1 MAGKRRADIGRRR
14 FIRLAGGGAAGV
26 AVAGGG
32 TFTAMAT
39 GVFDEPQPDL
49 FARMP
54 RSLALSL
61 PQTPAEAVPLPPL
74 PDPLE
79 GGTATINPA
88 RRIPYADSR
97 PNTRAV
103 EKDVPTTLPFAFKR
117 DGFKIVEDLPEA
129 LRPWR
134 NRPTLWANLSPSTGE
149 YHLNSQGVYMKYPRK
164 ASGGYSSVGYDHPV
178 GQIQFG
184 LGCIASYRNES
195 DPTRKAL
202 FLKRAKAQADR
213 LIEKRVETR
222 GAWYFPYPWDY
233 SHEVHSGV
241 SYKAPWYSGM
251 AQGEAI
257 SLFAQLAQLDGITEK
272 ERTLYKGAADGAF
285 ASLLRADNAYPWV
298 VAKDRAGYVW
308 IHEYPF
314 KTPGTGDF
322 TYNGMIF
329 AMFGIWDYFQ
339 LTGSE
344 LAQELYDGCCT
355 TIARYFSLLR
365 NPRWFSYYCQ
375 AHRIPAS
382 TYHHHHITL
391 WQQLHWHTNS
401 KRFANQLDQLVDDFP
416 SPGVQAGAT
425 IAIAKGSH
433 TLYKLDTKVVEVTQ
447 NGKKVK
453 VDTGDWYENE
463 KTGAGKD
470 KILSRKS
477 VTFSRA
483 TQAPVDKRRRI
494 QGAGIW
500 YRISAGAYKGLWIG
514 ESWPNVFL
522 RGEHLAFTYRVERTL
537 TFRTGT
543 DITLFKFG
551 PDGVAGT
558 MKTKR
563 YTTEQTATFDRR
575 SVVNG
580 RPMCRISAG
589 EFAGQWVPANQV
601 IADGV

>member
-1 MAGKRRADIGRRR
+1 MPGKRRADAGRRR

-32 TFTAMAT
+32 AFTALAT
-39 GVFDEPQPDL
+39 GVFDGTEPDM
-49 FARMP
+49 FANMP

-61 PQTPAEAVPLPPL
+61 PRSGGTGIPLPPL

-79 GGTATINPA
+79 DGSATPRPSA
-88 RRIPYADSR
+88 RIPYADSR
-97 PNTRAV
+97 PNPREV
-103 EKDVPTTLPFAFKR
+103 EKDVPTALPFTFKM
-117 DGFKIVEDLPEA
+117 DGFKIMTDLPEH

-134 NRPTLWANLSPSTGE
+134 NRPTPWENASPTKGM
-149 YHLNSQGVYMKYPRK
+149 YHLNAEGVYMKYPETK
-164 ASGGYSSVGYDHPV
+164 SGYSSVGYDHPV

-184 LGCIASYRNES
+184 LGCITSYRTEK
-195 DPTRKAL
+195 DPARKAL
-202 FLKRAKAQADR
+202 FLKRAKAQANR

-233 SHEVHSGV
+233 THAAHSGV

-257 SLFAQLAQLDGITEK
+257 SLFAQLAQLDGVTDQ
-272 ERTLYKGAADGAF
+272 ERTLYKAAADGAF

-298 VAKDRAGYVW
+298 VAKDRAGYLW

-329 AMFGIWDYFQ
+329 AMFGVWDYFQ

-344 LAQELYDGCCT
+344 LAAQLYDGACT

-365 NPRWFSYYCQ
+365 NPRWYSYYCQ
-375 AHRIPAS
+375 THRFPAN

-391 WQQLHWHTNS
+391 WQQLHWHTHS
-401 KRFANQLDQLVDDFP
+401 VRFANQLDQLIDDFP
-416 SPGVQAGAT
+416 SPAVKPGSVV
-425 IAIAKGSH
+425 AIGKGTH
-433 TLYKLDTKVVEVTQ
+433 TLYK
-447 NGKKVK
+447 
-453 VDTGDWYENE
+453 VDTTADGDWYENE

-470 KILSRKS
+470 KILSRKK
-477 VTFSRA
+477 VTFARP
-483 TQAPVDKRRRI
+483 TQAPVDKRRRM

-514 ESWPNVFL
+514 EAWPNVFL
-522 RGEHLAFTYRVERTL
+522 RGEHLPVTYQVQRTL
-537 TFRTGT
+537 TVRANT
-543 DITLFKFG
+543 DVPAYRFG
-551 PDGVAGT
+551 ADGVAGT
-558 MKTKR
+558 IKTLR
-563 YTTEQTATFDRR
+563 YAEPREFKFDRR
-575 SVVNG
+575 AVVNG
-580 RPMCRISAG
+580 RAMCQITDG
-589 EFAGQWVPANQV
+589 EFAGYWVPANQV
-601 IADGV
+601 VADGA